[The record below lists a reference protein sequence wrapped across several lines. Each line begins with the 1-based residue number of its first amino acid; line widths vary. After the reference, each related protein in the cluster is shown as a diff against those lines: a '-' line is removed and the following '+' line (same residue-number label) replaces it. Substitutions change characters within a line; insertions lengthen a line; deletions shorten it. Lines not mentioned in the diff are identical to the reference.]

1 MNLNGWL
8 RDHTYHHSQF
18 EDLERLVEL
27 KEEQDE
33 TITVSLPT
41 LNEEETI
48 AKELILIQSE
58 LMEKYPLVDEIAVVD
73 SGSDDRTREI
83 AREYGASVFLAEN
96 HLTEHGVYQGKGENL
111 WKTLY
116 LLDGDIIVYLDA
128 DIKNID
134 PKFVYG
140 LLGPLLERPEL
151 GYVKAFYERP
161 LDVGDDRRT
170 SGGGRVTEILVR
182 PLLNLFFPDLGG
194 MIQPLSG
201 EYAGRRSV
209 LERLPFFIGYGVET
223 GLLIDIQEQFGMDCV
238 AQVDLDRRVH
248 ENQDLQSLGRMAF
261 GILQTFFNRVE
272 EAGKIELIQE
282 IRSNF
287 RTIVSSG
294 EEFDLEEHDLR
305 EVERPPMLDVP
316 QYRDRHGRSPLPE
329 AIESSS

>member
-1 MNLNGWL
+1 MNLKGWL
-8 RDHTYHHSQF
+8 RDHTYHHSEF

-41 LNEEETI
+41 LNEEKTI

-73 SGSDDRTREI
+73 SGSDDRTREV

-96 HLTEHGVYQGKGENL
+96 HLTEHRVYRGKGENL

-116 LLDGDIIVYLDA
+116 LLNGDIIVYLDA

-140 LLGPLLERPEL
+140 LIGPLLERPDL

-161 LDVGDDRRT
+161 LDAGDNRRT

-182 PLLNLFFPDLGG
+182 PLMNLFFPGLGG

-201 EYAGRRSV
+201 EYAGRRSI

-261 GILQTFFNRVE
+261 GILQTFFNRID
-272 EAGKIELIQE
+272 EAGKIEVLQE
-282 IRSNF
+282 LRSNF

-294 EEFDLEEHDLR
+294 EEFSLEDHDLP
-305 EVERPPMLDVP
+305 EIERPPMLEVP
-316 QYRDRHGRSPLPE
+316 QYRDRHGKTQLPGP
-329 AIESSS
+329 IESS

>member
-1 MNLNGWL
+1 M
-8 RDHTYHHSQF
+8 
-18 EDLERLVEL
+18 

-48 AKELILIQSE
+48 AKELILIQSK

-73 SGSDDRTREI
+73 SGSEDRTREI

-96 HLTEHGVYQGKGENL
+96 HLTEHGTYQGKGENL

-151 GYVKAFYERP
+151 AYVKAFYERP
-161 LDVGDDRRT
+161 LDVGDESRT
-170 SGGGRVTEILVR
+170 SSGGGRVTEILVR
-182 PLLNLFFPDLGG
+182 PLLNLFYPDLGG

-201 EYAGRRSV
+201 EYAGRRSI

-261 GILQTFFNRVE
+261 GILQTFFNRID
-272 EAGKIELIQE
+272 EAGKIKLFRE

-287 RTIVSSG
+287 QTIVSSE
-294 EEFDLEEHDLR
+294 EEFALEDHDLQ
-305 EVERPPMLDVP
+305 EVERPPMLEVP
-316 QYRDRHGRSPLPE
+316 QYRERHGQTPIPE
-329 AIESSS
+329 PIECL